1 MRPPRLAEWLLA
13 RRLRRDERTTVLG
26 DFEEEFRGL
35 ATEHGAAR
43 ATVWYWREVA
53 RLAWGLS
60 WWTPRPR
67 WQRGRIMAFDD
78 MRYAVRRL
86 RKQPLASAASAATLA
101 CAIGAAAATW
111 SLVSAVL
118 LNPLRLPEPDR
129 LMEIGYRETEGP
141 SASRVIT
148 GFNYPSAAILREA
161 APMPMAA
168 WGTINPRTPLMVTTT
183 GEPVRRNV
191 VYASH
196 DLMDVLGLPMS
207 VGRFFT
213 ADEDRRGAPLAA
225 VLSDRFWRAEFQ
237 ADPSVVGRT
246 IRVRDE
252 RARIVGVAPPGF
264 TGLRVGR
271 APSLFMPLQ
280 VIDRVAS
287 WEGMYSERPPA
298 SWVSLIGRL
307 PDEVT
312 REQVEAR
319 LNGIGIEMRREGDLV
334 LTDLQ
339 TAALP
344 ESSRA
349 GVRQFSQLL
358 GSTVALLL
366 AIGSLTVGM
375 LLVLRTEARR
385 GELAMCL
392 ALGASRRRL
401 AAGVAVE
408 GLLLA
413 GAGAVLALP
422 VSQVL
427 FAGIRLFELPGSI
440 RVDRL
445 ELALD
450 DRVLTGSAAAA
461 AIAVLLM
468 ALVASA
474 FGARPEEAGD
484 LLRAHAGAT
493 PRLTRRRSRTA
504 LVTAQ
509 VAVTLVLVTGAG
521 LFARSVSRALALNP
535 GIDTSRIFRTDLDV
549 NHYGYDA
556 ARTAVFVET
565 LLERLDRHPAI
576 ASVAVWESPGGRG
589 EVAFDGVMRDLRT
602 SVSDTGVDG
611 RFFETIGLPITAGR
625 PFNAGDR
632 AGTAP
637 VAIVSASLAREIAGD
652 GPIVGREID
661 GARIVGVV
669 PELILGVGGLQP
681 FRLYRPFGQHVPVPP
696 CQGCG
701 GRYLHVRASGD
712 VRVAMVAVTDAVRA
726 IDPQIRLDP
735 MRSMEEG
742 FLEDMAPQRFGMT
755 VMGAL
760 GGIALLLSVLGAWVL
775 AESMAT
781 ERRREMGIRA
791 ALGASGRHLRALMLS
806 ETCRLVGF
814 GLIVGVALSWFGAG
828 TIRAFLFQ
836 VEPLDPVVLGTV
848 ALLIAVLALGV
859 SLRPALAATRLDLA
873 RLLRED

>member
-13 RRLRRDERTTVLG
+13 RRLRRDERATVLG
-26 DFEEEFRGL
+26 DFEEEFREL
-35 ATEHGAAR
+35 TTEHGAAR

-86 RKQPLASAASAATLA
+86 RKQPLALAASVATLA

-129 LMEIGYRETEGP
+129 LMEIGYREAEGAR
-141 SASRVIT
+141 ASRVIT

-161 APMPMAA
+161 APMPLAA

-213 ADEDRRGAPLAA
+213 VDEDRRGAPLVA

-237 ADPSVVGRT
+237 ADPSAVGRT

-252 RARIVGVAPPGF
+252 LARIVGVAPPGF
-264 TGLRVGR
+264 GGLEVGR

-287 WEGMYSERPPA
+287 WEGLFGDRPGLY
-298 SWVSLIGRL
+298 WVSLVGRL

-312 REQVEAR
+312 PAQVEAR
-319 LNGIGIEMRREGDLV
+319 LDGLRIDPPGEKQFV

-349 GVRQFSQLL
+349 GVRQFSRLL
-358 GSTVALLL
+358 GSTVTLLL

-422 VSQVL
+422 VSQLL

-445 ELALD
+445 DLALD
-450 DRVLTGSAAAA
+450 DRVLTGSAAGA

-474 FGARPEEAGD
+474 FGVRREAGD

-535 GIDTSRIFRTDLDV
+535 GIDTSRLFRTDLDV

-556 ARTAVFVET
+556 VRTAVFVEA

-576 ASVAVWESPGGRG
+576 ASVAVSEAPGGRG
-589 EVAFDGVMRDLRT
+589 KVAVDGVMRDLRK
-602 SVSDTGVDG
+602 SFSDTGVDG
-611 RFFETIGLPITAGR
+611 RYFETIGLPIDAGR
-625 PFNAGDR
+625 FFNDGDR

-652 GPIVGREID
+652 GPVVGREID

-669 PELILGVGGLQP
+669 PDLILGVGGLQP

-701 GRYLHVRASGD
+701 GRYLNVRASRE
-712 VRVAMVAVTDAVRA
+712 VRAAMVAVTEAVRA
-726 IDPQIRLDP
+726 LDPQIRLDP

-814 GLIVGVALSWFGAG
+814 GLIVGVALSWLGAG

-848 ALLIAVLALGV
+848 ALLIALLALGV